1 MSTIELQNNI
11 IRKILNISDKELL
24 DYLDNILSIKEKS
37 TTIYK
42 LNDFEKKMIS
52 ESVADYQNQNTKDH
66 DDVTSKIDKWLE
78 K

>member
-1 MSTIELQNNI
+1 MSTID
-11 IRKILNISDKELL
+11 ISDEELL

-37 TTIYK
+37 PTIYK

-52 ESVADYQNQNTKDH
+52 ESMVDYQNQNTKNH

>member
-1 MSTIELQNNI
+1 MSTIELQNSI
-11 IRKILNISDKELL
+11 IRKILNISDEELL

-37 TTIYK
+37 PTIYK

-52 ESVADYQNQNTKDH
+52 ESMVDYQNQNTKNH